1 MIKYDQSLVAKT
13 PFSGKKQNKKIVSP
27 VFCIFVKIK
36 FMKKIYLA
44 LFTLIFVSFNVNAQE
59 PTTQGKTG
67 IIDASKITYNVFT
80 EFSMLEVEFY
90 KNGEG
95 ELRSKNISTYILGLT
110 STLPLSKSF
119 DLRGS
124 VGMTEGFSYNFA
136 VADIA
141 LKLSENFSLHYGIG
155 SYFIN
160 DDRWVTLGLDGN
172 EPSDIDFGMN
182 FGINLQLTKSLGITM
197 KYNLIEEKEEG
208 VRSMSIGGLSFGV
221 TIR

>member
-1 MIKYDQSLVAKT
+1 VK
-13 PFSGKKQNKKIVSP
+13 NKI
-27 VFCIFVKIK
+27 
-36 FMKKIYLA
+36 MKKI
-44 LFTLIFVSFNVNAQE
+44 FLIFLTASLISVNINAQE

-80 EFSMLEVEFY
+80 EFSMLEVEFF

-95 ELRSKNISTYILGLT
+95 ELRNKNISTYILGLT
-110 STLPLSKSF
+110 STLPLSKNF

-136 VADIA
+136 TADLA

-172 EPSDIDFGMN
+172 EPSDVDFGMN
-182 FGINLQLTKSLGITM
+182 FGINLQLTKSLGIIM
-197 KYNLIEEKEEG
+197 KYNLIEEKEEKDEG
-208 VRSMSIGGLSFGV
+208 SMSIGGLSFGL
-221 TIR
+221 TIK

>member
-1 MIKYDQSLVAKT
+1 
-13 PFSGKKQNKKIVSP
+13 
-27 VFCIFVKIK
+27 
-36 FMKKIYLA
+36 MKKIFLT
-44 LFTLIFVSFNVNAQE
+44 LFAAMFVSFNINAQG
-59 PTTQGKTG
+59 PSTQGKTG

-95 ELRSKNISTYILGLT
+95 QLRNKNISTYILGLT
-110 STLPLSKSF
+110 STLPLSKNF

-136 VADIA
+136 TADLA

-172 EPSDIDFGMN
+172 EPSNIDFGMN

-197 KYNLIEEKEEG
+197 KYNLIEEKEEDSG
-208 VRSMSIGGLSFGV
+208 SMSIGGLSFGV

>member
-1 MIKYDQSLVAKT
+1 
-13 PFSGKKQNKKIVSP
+13 
-27 VFCIFVKIK
+27 
-36 FMKKIYLA
+36 MKKIFLA
-44 LFTLIFVSFNVNAQE
+44 LITVSFFSFNINAQA
-59 PTTQGKTG
+59 TTSIGTPIEG
-67 IIDASKITYNVFT
+67 ILSGTKLSYNLFA

-95 ELRSKNISTYILGLT
+95 EMKNKNISTYILGLT
-110 STLPLSKSF
+110 STLPLSKNF

-136 VADIA
+136 TADLA

-155 SYFIN
+155 TYFIS

-197 KYNLIEEKEEG
+197 KYNLIEEKEEDSG
-208 VRSMSIGGLSFGV
+208 SMSIGGLSFGV

>member
-1 MIKYDQSLVAKT
+1 
-13 PFSGKKQNKKIVSP
+13 
-27 VFCIFVKIK
+27 
-36 FMKKIYLA
+36 MKKI
-44 LFTLIFVSFNVNAQE
+44 FLIFLTASLISVNINAQE

-80 EFSMLEVEFY
+80 EFSMLEVEFF

-95 ELRSKNISTYILGLT
+95 ELRNKNISTYILGLT
-110 STLPLSKSF
+110 STLPLSKNF

-136 VADIA
+136 TADLA

-197 KYNLIEEKEEG
+197 KYNLIEEKEE
-208 VRSMSIGGLSFGV
+208 VTPSYQSMSIGGLSFGV

>member
-1 MIKYDQSLVAKT
+1 
-13 PFSGKKQNKKIVSP
+13 
-27 VFCIFVKIK
+27 
-36 FMKKIYLA
+36 MKK
-44 LFTLIFVSFNVNAQE
+44 LFLTSITAIILVLNTNAQN
-59 PTTQGKTG
+59 PT
-67 IIDASKITYNVFT
+67 SKGVLNELKMTNNVFA

-95 ELRSKNISTYILGLT
+95 ELRNKNISTYILGLT

-136 VADIA
+136 TADIA

-155 SYFIN
+155 TYFIN

-182 FGINLQLTKSLGITM
+182 FGINLQLTKSLGISM
-197 KYNLIEEKEEG
+197 KYNLIEEKEEDAG
-208 VRSMSIGGLSFGV
+208 SMSIGGLSFGV

>member
-1 MIKYDQSLVAKT
+1 
-13 PFSGKKQNKKIVSP
+13 
-27 VFCIFVKIK
+27 
-36 FMKKIYLA
+36 MKKI
-44 LFTLIFVSFNVNAQE
+44 LFIFLTISLLSLNTNAQN
-59 PTTQGKTG
+59 PTLKGVLNELKMTN
-67 IIDASKITYNVFT
+67 NVFA
-80 EFSMLEVEFY
+80 EFSMLEVEFF

-95 ELRSKNISTYILGLT
+95 ELRSKNISTYIMGLT
-110 STLPLSKSF
+110 STLSLSKNF

-136 VADIA
+136 IADLS

-182 FGINLQLTKSLGITM
+182 FGINLQLTNSLGITM
-197 KYNLIEEKEEG
+197 KYNLIEEKEEEEVG
-208 VRSMSIGGLSFGV
+208 SMSIGGLSFGV

>member
-1 MIKYDQSLVAKT
+1 
-13 PFSGKKQNKKIVSP
+13 
-27 VFCIFVKIK
+27 
-36 FMKKIYLA
+36 MKKIF
-44 LFTLIFVSFNVNAQE
+44 FTLLTISFLSFNSNAQN
-59 PTTQGKTG
+59 PTSEGVLNGFKMTN
-67 IIDASKITYNVFT
+67 NVFA
-80 EFSMLEVEFY
+80 EFSMLEVEFF

-110 STLPLSKSF
+110 STLPLSKNF

-136 VADIA
+136 TADIA

-182 FGINLQLTKSLGITM
+182 FGINLQLTSSLGISM

-208 VRSMSIGGLSFGV
+208 VGSMSIGGLSFGV
-221 TIR
+221 TVK

>member
-1 MIKYDQSLVAKT
+1 
-13 PFSGKKQNKKIVSP
+13 
-27 VFCIFVKIK
+27 
-36 FMKKIYLA
+36 MKKI
-44 LFTLIFVSFNVNAQE
+44 LFIFLTISFLSLNTNAQN
-59 PTTQGKTG
+59 PT
-67 IIDASKITYNVFT
+67 SKGVLNELKMTNNVFA

-95 ELRSKNISTYILGLT
+95 ELRSKNISTYIMGLT
-110 STLPLSKSF
+110 STLPLSKNF

-124 VGMTEGFSYNFA
+124 IGMTEGFSYNFA
-136 VADIA
+136 TADLA

-182 FGINLQLTKSLGITM
+182 FGINLQLTNSLGITM

-208 VRSMSIGGLSFGV
+208 VGSMSIGGLSFGV

>member
-1 MIKYDQSLVAKT
+1 
-13 PFSGKKQNKKIVSP
+13 
-27 VFCIFVKIK
+27 
-36 FMKKIYLA
+36 MKKVFSVLLLIS
-44 LFTLIFVSFNVNAQE
+44 LFSFDINAQQ
-59 PTTQGKTG
+59 PTSQGKTG

-80 EFSMLEVEFY
+80 EFSMLEVEFF

-95 ELRSKNISTYILGLT
+95 ELRNKNISTYILGLT
-110 STLPLSKSF
+110 STLPLSKNF

-136 VADIA
+136 TADIA

-155 SYFIN
+155 TYFIN

-182 FGINLQLTKSLGITM
+182 FGINLQLTNSLGITM
-197 KYNLIEEKEEG
+197 KYNLIEEKEEDVG
-208 VRSMSIGGLSFGV
+208 SMSIGGLSFGI
-221 TIR
+221 TIK

>member
-1 MIKYDQSLVAKT
+1 
-13 PFSGKKQNKKIVSP
+13 
-27 VFCIFVKIK
+27 
-36 FMKKIYLA
+36 MKKI
-44 LFTLIFVSFNVNAQE
+44 LFIFLTISFLSLNTNAQN
-59 PTTQGKTG
+59 PT
-67 IIDASKITYNVFT
+67 SKGVLNELKMTNNVFA

-95 ELRSKNISTYILGLT
+95 ELRSKNISTYIMGLT
-110 STLPLSKSF
+110 STLPLSKNF

-124 VGMTEGFSYNFA
+124 IGMTEGFSYNFA
-136 VADIA
+136 TADLA

-172 EPSDIDFGMN
+172 EPSDIEFGMN
-182 FGINLQLTKSLGITM
+182 FGINLQLTNSLGITM

-208 VRSMSIGGLSFGV
+208 VGSMSIGGLSFGV

>member
-1 MIKYDQSLVAKT
+1 
-13 PFSGKKQNKKIVSP
+13 
-27 VFCIFVKIK
+27 
-36 FMKKIYLA
+36 MKKIFLA
-44 LFTLIFVSFNVNAQE
+44 LFTLTFVSFNINAQE

-67 IIDASKITYNVFT
+67 IIDASKMTYNVFT

-95 ELRSKNISTYILGLT
+95 ELRNKNISTYILGLS
-110 STLPLSKSF
+110 STLPLSKNF

-136 VADIA
+136 TADLA

-155 SYFIN
+155 TYFIN
-160 DDRWVTLGLDGN
+160 DDRWVTVGLDGN
-172 EPSDIDFGMN
+172 EPSDFDFGMN
-182 FGINLQLTKSLGITM
+182 FGINLQLTNLLGITM

-208 VRSMSIGGLSFGV
+208 VGSMSIGGLSFGV
-221 TIR
+221 TIK

>member
-1 MIKYDQSLVAKT
+1 
-13 PFSGKKQNKKIVSP
+13 
-27 VFCIFVKIK
+27 
-36 FMKKIYLA
+36 MKKIFLTF
-44 LFTLIFVSFNVNAQE
+44 LTLSFFSFNINAQE
-59 PTTQGKTG
+59 PTGQVKTG

-80 EFSMLEVEFY
+80 EFSMLEVEFF

-95 ELRSKNISTYILGLT
+95 ELRNKNISTYILGLT
-110 STLPLSKSF
+110 STLPLSKNF

-136 VADIA
+136 TADIA

-160 DDRWVTLGLDGN
+160 DDRWVPLGLDGN

-197 KYNLIEEKEEG
+197 KYNLIEEKEEDVG
-208 VRSMSIGGLSFGV
+208 SMSIGGLSFGV
-221 TIR
+221 TIK

>member
-1 MIKYDQSLVAKT
+1 
-13 PFSGKKQNKKIVSP
+13 
-27 VFCIFVKIK
+27 
-36 FMKKIYLA
+36 MKK
-44 LFTLIFVSFNVNAQE
+44 LFLTSIAAIILVLNTNAQN
-59 PTTQGKTG
+59 PT
-67 IIDASKITYNVFT
+67 SKGVLNELKMTNNVFA
-80 EFSMLEVEFY
+80 EFSMLEVEFF
-90 KNGEG
+90 KNGEE

-110 STLPLSKSF
+110 STLPLSKYF

-136 VADIA
+136 TADIA

-182 FGINLQLTKSLGITM
+182 FGINLQLTSSLGISM

-208 VRSMSIGGLSFGV
+208 VGSMSIGGLSFGV
-221 TIR
+221 TVK

>member
-1 MIKYDQSLVAKT
+1 
-13 PFSGKKQNKKIVSP
+13 
-27 VFCIFVKIK
+27 
-36 FMKKIYLA
+36 MKKI
-44 LFTLIFVSFNVNAQE
+44 LFIFLTISFLSLNTNAQN
-59 PTTQGKTG
+59 P
-67 IIDASKITYNVFT
+67 ASKGVLNELKMTNNVFA

-95 ELRSKNISTYILGLT
+95 ELRSKNISTYIMGLT
-110 STLPLSKSF
+110 STLPLSKNF

-124 VGMTEGFSYNFA
+124 IGMTEGFSYNFA
-136 VADIA
+136 TADLA

-182 FGINLQLTKSLGITM
+182 FGINLQLTNSLGITM

-208 VRSMSIGGLSFGV
+208 VGSMSIGGLSFGV